1 MSNKEGEI
9 ERQTDGQEKINL
21 FIREKKGEWCSLAQL
36 REALKHVQKFIYINK
51 HT

>member
-21 FIREKKGEWCSLAQL
+21 FIREKKRGMVFFGSAEGSTYTCTKIFL
-36 REALKHVQKFIYINK
+36 Y
-51 HT
+51 

>member
-21 FIREKKGEWCSLAQL
+21 FIREKKGNGVLWLS
-36 REALKHVQKFIYINK
+36 
-51 HT
+51 